1 MTKVEEILAKRL
13 EQADWHKLNSEDRKL
28 VTQLE
33 ESGHL
38 ERVIPP
44 NGFVG
49 QTRQFNSA

>member
-13 EQADWHKLNSEDRKL
+13 ERTDWHKLNSEDRKL

-44 NGFVG
+44 DGFVG
-49 QTRQFNSA
+49 RARQLNSA